1 MSVFIS
7 LLRGVN
13 VGQRQMKMAELK
25 EVYEG
30 LGYTSVQ
37 TYLQSGNVVFSAKP
51 SARLSERIREAIEKR
66 FGFEVP
72 VLILTPDRVNE
83 IIAENPLQSEAGV
96 DPAFLHFTFLL
107 EVGKGPLPAEIPAV
121 TAERAVLGRNG
132 VYLYCP
138 GGYGRTKLSN
148 TYFERVLKTSAT
160 TRNWRTIL
168 ALEALAR
175 S

>member
-25 EVYEG
+25 AVYEG

-37 TYLQSGNVVFSAKP
+37 SYLQSGNVVFSSKP
-51 SARLSERIREAIEKR
+51 GSRHSAQISAAIKER

-72 VLILTPDRVNE
+72 VLILSPSQLKEV
-83 IIAENPLQSEAGV
+83 IASNPLINEVGV
-96 DPAFLHFTFLL
+96 DSAFLHFTFLM
-107 EVGKGPLPAEIPAV
+107 GPLKERLPAEIPAA
-121 TAERAVLGRNG
+121 TAELAVLGTTG
-132 VYLYCP
+132 IYLYCP
-138 GGYGRTKLSN
+138 GGYGRTKLTN
-148 TYFERVLKTSAT
+148 TYFERVLKTPAT
-160 TRNWRTIL
+160 TRNWRTVL
-168 ALEALAR
+168 ALEALAQ